1 MIKIVTK
8 DNYNEFNSS
17 KEIQNSVK
25 QESTADRFD
34 WFVVDDDYK
43 SKFYDDEN
51 LDEVRRY
58 AKFYYRNYRNF
69 NSCVRSIVIND
80 LENNHSD
87 SFINAVLREM
97 DNLHSEKAVNSVDPY
112 DLALKYFDKSYT
124 DKEIKDDLV
133 EKGYSYDFIQQVF
146 DYLEDIYEDS
156 ENY

>member
-1 MIKIVTK
+1 MKLRI
-8 DNYNEFNSS
+8 NESN
-17 KEIQNSVK
+17 E
-25 QESTADRFD
+25 DRFD

-43 SKFYDDEN
+43 SKFYDYEN
-51 LDEVRRY
+51 LDEVNKY
-58 AKFYYRNYRNF
+58 AKLYYKKYKDF
-69 NSCVRSIVIND
+69 NSYVRSKVIDD

-97 DNLHSEKAVNSVDPY
+97 DNLHSEKAANSDDPY

-124 DKEIKDDLV
+124 DKEIKDDLI